1 MLRTSAAVLA
11 LGFLS
16 APVMAGE
23 FFTGTRSE
31 SSRFDSSRVSTG
43 HESVKSNRKFEN
55 KIKGH
60 STKFFINVS
69 ASAENAKRGTRQ
81 FGFVE
86 GDSELNGDLSATG
99 NGIIGGLGGS
109 FGSGGGGAIGNLGG
123 FATNASLGS
132 EIDGMIGTGSESYL
146 DGSLDA
152 SAELGTART
161 DFELKEKGNTAYR
174 MTGDFADTNTSDG
187 NKSHGGSVFS
197 FN

>member
-23 FFTGTRSE
+23 FYTGTRSE
-31 SSRFDSSRVSTG
+31 SSRFDNSRVSTG

-60 STKFFINVS
+60 SSKHFINVS
-69 ASAENAKRGTRQ
+69 ASAENAKRGTRHY
-81 FGFVE
+81 GFIE
-86 GDSELNGDLSATG
+86 GDSEFNGDVAATG
-99 NGIIGGLGGS
+99 NGLLGAGGGGVGNGGLGV
-109 FGSGGGGAIGNLGG
+109 IGNLGG
-123 FATNASLGS
+123 IAANASLGS
-132 EIDGMIGTGSESYL
+132 EIDGMIGTGQESYL

-152 SAELGTART
+152 SAEWGTART
-161 DFELKEKGNTAYR
+161 DFELKEKGDTAYR
-174 MTGDFADTNTSDG
+174 MTGDFAETNTSDG